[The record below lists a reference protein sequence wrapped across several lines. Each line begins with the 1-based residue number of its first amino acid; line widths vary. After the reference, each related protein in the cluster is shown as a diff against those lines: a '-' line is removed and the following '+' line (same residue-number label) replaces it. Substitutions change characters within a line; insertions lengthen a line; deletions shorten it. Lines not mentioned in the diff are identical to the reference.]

1 MQEDASALAG
11 GAHEAAEGLVNFG
24 HAGNLVDAAKCG
36 FPSELGVFREAGAL
50 DGVNLG
56 ERWAYDHGVAHAA
69 AEQIDA
75 FGKTGAEDQKQRI
88 GEREGFLDPGGL
100 SGEVGEAWLERDAEA
115 GVRAGEFAR

>member
-1 MQEDASALAG
+1 VQGAHAGKAPDVFAAQPVHARRSAAIASG
-11 GAHEAAEGLVNFG
+11 GGHSSGAHEAAEGLVNFG

-36 FPSELGVFREAGAL
+36 FTSKVGVFREAGAL

-75 FGKTGAEDQKQRI
+75 FGKTGAKDQK
-88 GEREGFLDPGGL
+88 
-100 SGEVGEAWLERDAEA
+100 
-115 GVRAGEFAR
+115 